1 MARAENM
8 TKNSCHWAA
17 TVGEGGNDVSECKVG
32 RVFEKSRII
41 TQESDVSLFQLSPSL
56 KMSISP
62 SMKGL

>member
-8 TKNSCHWAA
+8 TKKSCHWAA
-17 TVGEGGNDVSECKVG
+17 TVGEGGHDVSKVG
-32 RVFEKSRII
+32 RVFEKSSIF

-62 SMKGL
+62 SIKGL